1 MSCIQLI
8 IGIVVVGLI
17 LWLVN
22 TYIPMQSG
30 VKKILSLILGL
41 LVAVFTRREERR
53 RPLSQQASD

>member
-1 MSCIQLI
+1 LI
-8 IGIVVVGLI
+8 IGIVLVGLI

-41 LVAVFTRREERR
+41 LVAVFTQREERR